1 MSRKLATI
9 KALNEWQKRDFSY
22 GDADCCQFVAHVIK
36 YISHKDYSDV
46 FTYSSEQEANQI
58 ISNYGSLQAFITSIL
73 GEPADQLQ
81 DGDPVLSKF
90 PIIGEALGVKLEQYI
105 VCLTDKGMV
114 RMYNK
119 HQVCGWSI
127 CLK

>member
-36 YISHKDYSDV
+36 YISNKDYSDV

-73 GEPADQLQ
+73 GEPADKLQ

-90 PIIGEALGVKLEQYI
+90 PIIGEALGVKLGQYI

-127 CLK
+127 CR

>member
-1 MSRKLATI
+1 MNRKLETI

-36 YISHKDYSDV
+36 YISRKDYSDV
-46 FTYSSEQEANQI
+46 FSYSSEQEANEI

-90 PIIGEALGVKLEQYI
+90 PIIGEALGVKLGQYI
-105 VCLTDKGMV
+105 VCLTNKGMA